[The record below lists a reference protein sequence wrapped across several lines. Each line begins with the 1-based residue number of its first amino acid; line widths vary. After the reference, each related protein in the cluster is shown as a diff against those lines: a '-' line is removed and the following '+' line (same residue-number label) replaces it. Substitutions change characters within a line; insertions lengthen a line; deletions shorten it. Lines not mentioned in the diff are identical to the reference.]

1 MPVDRLGAFSKG
13 SRLGTLLWRLKYGQ
27 DPKCYKP
34 AVLLLAK
41 EMSLQ
46 SHIGTRLCEMAV
58 HEWLLPH
65 CPTCQGAR
73 ELIIGPKR
81 IVCLE
86 CDGYGVKR
94 YSDQE
99 RDNFLGSRFKPW
111 GRKYGRVQSRLT
123 GEDRAINPKMIEELE
138 RT

>member
-27 DPKCYKP
+27 DHKCYKP

-46 SHIGTRLCEMAV
+46 SLIGTRLCAMAI

-65 CPTCQGAR
+65 CEVCRGAR
-73 ELIIGPKR
+73 EMIIGPKR

-86 CDGYGVKR
+86 CEGYGVKR
-94 YSDQE
+94 YSNRE
-99 RDNFLGSRFKPW
+99 RDQFLGSRFKPW
-111 GRKYGRVQSRLT
+111 GKKYGLVQVRLSS
-123 GEDRAINPKMIEELE
+123 EDKAINPKMNEELE
-138 RT
+138 RV